1 MKRLLILLPV
11 LAACGTPQEQCIR
24 QVTRDQ
30 RVVEKLIV
38 ETQEN
43 LRRGYAIETYET
55 TVTRW
60 RPCGPR
66 GVDKKGK
73 PVPPQMCLDDID
85 VTRTRPKAIDL
96 DAEAVKLRQLR
107 LKRDALVRQSSTSVA
122 ACKAQYPE

>member
-1 MKRLLILLPV
+1 MKRLLILLPL

-30 RVVEKLIV
+30 RVVERLIT
-38 ETQEN
+38 ETEEN
-43 LRRGYAIETYET
+43 LRRGYAIETYVT

-60 RPCGPR
+60 RPCGPG
-66 GVDKKGK
+66 GVDEKGK
-73 PVPPQMCLDDID
+73 PAPPQMCLDDID

-107 LKRDALVRQSSTSVA
+107 TKRDALVRQSSSSVA